1 MDRRTLKDLLYEQV
15 ARIGKAVSSPKRLE
29 LLALLAQGEK
39 TVDGLAN
46 ELSADIKLISAHLK
60 ALKGARLVTFRRE
73 GKYVVYRL
81 SGDDVAGLVVTLR
94 QVAQAHLHEL
104 RTALAHLMA
113 DPAQLS
119 SVGRETLLEQ
129 ARRGE
134 VVVIDVRPQVEFN
147 AAHLPF
153 ARSMPVS
160 ELEKRLSELPTD
172 KDIVAYCR
180 GPFCLMSDEAVS
192 LLSERGY
199 RVRKILD
206 GVSEWQAA
214 GFSVQTS
221 SLMGQTASPLREPR
235 RDISTPHFPTNPA
248 RSGHQSQET

>member
-1 MDRRTLKDLLYEQV
+1 MDKRTLKDLLYEQV

-29 LLALLAQGEK
+29 LLELLAQGEK
-39 TVDGLAN
+39 TVDALAT
-46 ELSADIKLISAHLK
+46 ELSADIKLTSAHLK
-60 ALKGARLVTFRRE
+60 ALKDARLVTFRRE

-81 SGDDVAGLVVTLR
+81 TGGDVAGLVVTLR
-94 QVAQAHLHEL
+94 QVAQEHLLEL
-104 RTALAHLMA
+104 RMALDQMMA
-113 DPAQLS
+113 DPAKLA
-119 SVGRETLLEQ
+119 SVDRETLLEQ

-134 VVVIDVRPQVEFN
+134 VVVIDVRPQAEYD

-160 ELEKRLSELPTD
+160 ELERRLSELPTD

-180 GPFCLMSDEAVS
+180 GPFCLMSDEAVA
-192 LLSERGY
+192 LLGERGY

-214 GFSVQTS
+214 GFPVQAS
-221 SLMGQTASPLREPR
+221 ALMGQPMRQPKGTIFSPDRQ
-235 RDISTPHFPTNPA
+235 STDFLEFK
-248 RSGHQSQET
+248 G